1 MPRIALNP
9 KSKLRPISLVFLGSL
24 VILSY
29 ICAFFFKPTHHHS
42 AAPVAPR
49 TQKISSAHSRMSMG
63 LSRPQEKVALVELAS
78 VHEMTQAFDQTG
90 FELAKVAQGE
100 GSVPRI
106 YLAKLPGDLKGLPP
120 KHKRDA
126 FIKSILPLVLQVNEE
141 IRQDREKLIALQ
153 DRLNKGLHLRAQDRA
168 WLKHLSSEY
177 RTRSYDI
184 HVLLK
189 HVDEIPPSLAIAQAS
204 IESGWGTS
212 KAARNKNST
221 FGHMATKTQVKAFKS
236 LHANVKSY
244 AKNLNTHGAYKGF
257 REARAQMRHGGGTL
271 NGHKLAQTLVKYS
284 VRGTAY
290 TKELQGLIKKLD
302 LPQFDGSH
310 VRLKP

>member
-49 TQKISSAHSRMSMG
+49 AQKISSAHSRMSMG
-63 LSRPQEKVALVELAS
+63 LSRSQEKVALVELAS

-90 FELAKVAQGE
+90 FELTKVAQGE

-141 IRQDREKLIALQ
+141 IRQDREKLMGLQ
-153 DRLNKGLHLRAQDRA
+153 R
-168 WLKHLSSEY
+168 SEE
-177 RTRSYDI
+177 
-184 HVLLK
+184 H
-189 HVDEIPPSLAIAQAS
+189 
-204 IESGWGTS
+204 TS
-212 KAARNKNST
+212 
-221 FGHMATKTQVKAFKS
+221 
-236 LHANVKSY
+236 
-244 AKNLNTHGAYKGF
+244 
-257 REARAQMRHGGGTL
+257 
-271 NGHKLAQTLVKYS
+271 
-284 VRGTAY
+284 
-290 TKELQGLIKKLD
+290 ELQ
-302 LPQFDGSH
+302 SH
-310 VRLKP
+310 